1 MSISELNGQQRLR
14 ATAAAAALRNQAA
27 ARKAAPSTNVRQP
40 DAVEISPEARSLSA
54 AREATSTST
63 DLRAD
68 RIAALKAAIANGTYS
83 VPARDLA
90 NSMLKAADV
99 DR

>member
-14 ATAAAAALRNQAA
+14 ATAATAALRNQAA
-27 ARKAAPSTNVRQP
+27 SPKATPTTGIRQA

-54 AREATSTST
+54 AHQTTATSG
-63 DLRAD
+63 DVRAD